1 MRFAKRNRGWLSGRR
16 LFGDGRD
23 VSSGAVATDERRALL
38 EMEDGGEGGGAGYR
52 EGGVSGDP
60 TQHLLTAL
68 GRFQLQ
74 VARAEAGTP
83 QEQWCDDCMNQIIT
97 GIELSVDQGWDNV
110 MQALTDT
117 ARILHSYEKAEQAA
131 QCVPFLQDS
140 YEILCLMVGDIIVD
154 NVRSGVMHKWKER
167 YQRAVDDL
175 LRAGIP
181 LVEDDE
187 FEDDEEPAPAPRTTT
202 ATAKAQA
209 PELEPR
215 EVVYA
220 LPEDALPPSGEIESG
235 DETEGGLDEA
245 YGEDDASPFEEPPDE
260 SQFAEDATNEDTGAN
275 LPALD
280 ELLGIDETDKA
291 GEGVTGAG
299 DDVDAA
305 AGTPDTVQPAN
316 GSLMEELFPEEAPP
330 PKPVSKSK
338 SKIAH
343 AAQDTLWGPEPA
355 PESSP
360 PADAAPEKPAPS
372 VSPQPVAA
380 PPNAAIEP
388 AAAVPATT
396 SSGAAEAEEL
406 LRTTQKALSSGNVA
420 DAKVL
425 ALELAV
431 SMARLE
437 VERSEAQV
445 RGCENRL
452 TQNESAIADAED
464 TVNRCAQGLS
474 DAESRVVDNER
485 ELNER
490 RQQLDALRERIGG
503 IETGIADIEAKIRE
517 LQAQRDAELAK
528 LEAAEK
534 EQDDAFAMESRIQT
548 EIEQL
553 NETCQAAQESLEDAR
568 DEVSRLKHERSEH
581 EAELKE
587 ALTALTQRRLA
598 VEQINQTIESIR
610 GGSRIAEK
618 SAPNEV
624 DQQLF

>member
-23 VSSGAVATDERRALL
+23 ESSGAVATDERRALL
-38 EMEDGGEGGGAGYR
+38 EMEDADEGGGAGYR
-52 EGGVSGDP
+52 EGGISGDP

-83 QEQWCDDCMNQIIT
+83 QEQWCDDCMNQLIT

-117 ARILHSYEKAEQAA
+117 ARILHSYEKAERASE
-131 QCVPFLQDS
+131 CVPFLQDS

-154 NVRSGVMHKWKER
+154 NVRSGVMQKWKER
-167 YQRAVDDL
+167 YQRAVGDL

-187 FEDDEEPAPAPRTTT
+187 IDEEEPAPVPR
-202 ATAKAQA
+202 AASSKAKVNP
-209 PELEPR
+209 PELEAR

-220 LPEDALPPSGEIESG
+220 LPDDELPPSGEIEPEDAAACA
-235 DETEGGLDEA
+235 DEIEEV

-260 SQFAEDATNEDTGAN
+260 SQATEDVTVEEPETI
-275 LPALD
+275 LPSLD
-280 ELLGIDETDKA
+280 ELLGLDESDKSVERAA
-291 GEGVTGAG
+291 GVGKAAE
-299 DDVDAA
+299 DAA
-305 AGTPDTVQPAN
+305 AVEMAQPPN
-316 GSLMEELFPEEAPP
+316 GSLMEELFPEEAQT
-330 PKPVSKSK
+330 PKPAPKVKAKS
-338 SKIAH
+338 AR
-343 AAQDTLWGPEPA
+343 AAQETLWGPEPA
-355 PESSP
+355 AEPSSLVEIPPEEP
-360 PADAAPEKPAPS
+360 PRAATIQQAAARPKAS
-372 VSPQPVAA
+372 V
-380 PPNAAIEP
+380 EP
-388 AAAVPATT
+388 AAPVSAAP

-420 DAKVL
+420 DAKVF

-445 RGCENRL
+445 RGAENRL
-452 TQNESAIADAED
+452 TQNEAAIADAED
-464 TVNRCAQGLS
+464 TVNRCAQGLADS
-474 DAESRVVDNER
+474 ESRVVDSER

-490 RQQLDALRERIGG
+490 RQQLEALRERIGS
-503 IETGIADIEAKIRE
+503 IESGIADIEAKIRE

-528 LEAAEK
+528 LEAAER

-587 ALTALTQRRLA
+587 ALTALAQRRLA
-598 VEQINQTIESIR
+598 VEQIHQTIESIR